1 MEKQMTITKAKSVCF
16 KLFVREIDD
25 ILSKIHN
32 KSVDGDPLTENHPE
46 WFSARERLISIK
58 VGGPHFGTFP
68 INFQLANHLI
78 LSELAHREDYC
89 KEHHDAYVE
98 KMRLVN

>member
-1 MEKQMTITKAKSVCF
+1 MTITKSKSVCF
-16 KLFVREIDD
+16 KIFAREIDD

-32 KSVDGDPLTENHPE
+32 TSVDGEPLTENHPE

-78 LSELAHREDYC
+78 LSELAHRENYC
-89 KEHHDAYVE
+89 KEHRDEYVE